1 MAHDSRRKKVWLPVF
16 LALALGGGGCSSG
29 VEDGTA
35 ARRAAPEFRLQGL
48 DGAEVRLSDFRGKV
62 VLLHFW
68 ATWCPP
74 CTAAIPHERELQEKF
89 GGDGLVVVGLSM
101 DRKSEDVREFLQET
115 PVNYPVAIVDAPTRQ
130 AYGGIP
136 TVPLTI
142 LVGRDGRIRK
152 QAIGYSPEDAPEW
165 ERRVRRLLD
174 EEAGAERG
182 LSRVGSSE
190 APGGE
195 GRPVAPE
202 PPARRG

>member
-1 MAHDSRRKKVWLPVF
+1 MDQDRWRKRVWLLAF
-16 LALALGGGGCSSG
+16 LALAAGGLGCSSG

-35 ARRAAPEFRLQGL
+35 SRRAAPEFRLQGL

-89 GGDGLVVVGLSM
+89 GEDGLVVVGLSM
-101 DRKSEDVREFLQET
+101 DRKPEDVREFLEET
-115 PVNYPVAIVDAPTRQ
+115 PVNYPVAIVDPPTRQ
-130 AYGGIP
+130 AYGGVP

-152 QAIGYSPEDAPEW
+152 QAIGYAPEDAPEW
-165 ERRVRRLLD
+165 ERRVRRLL
-174 EEAGAERG
+174 EEEGGTDRG
-182 LSRVGSSE
+182 LSRVGSNE
-190 APGGE
+190 VPGGE